1 MTPKKLEFVTV
12 PDKAGINIGIDET
25 MDVVDAAVSLAN
37 AIIDSYS
44 DGKLTV
50 SDIFNFIKP
59 FTKLPKAISGID
71 QVPSELDD
79 LQEAELQRLIDF
91 VQAELDVDDLK
102 AKLIVQKSL
111 EAIYGLY
118 ELLKVIRG

>member
-71 QVPSELDD
+71 QVPYELDD
-79 LQEAELQRLIDF
+79 LQEAELNQLIEF
-91 VQAELDVDDLK
+91 VQNELEVDDLR

-111 EAIYGLY
+111 EAIYSLY